1 MAKAR
6 ALAILIIGALM
17 LSMVGPHLAL
27 ADAFGKPVNFA
38 PVDNA
43 TDIGPTSP
51 FEFTNTPD
59 GDGDSIYAS
68 QWQWRTT
75 SGDYAQP
82 LYDTGIFVSTLTRLD
97 VDNGLYPEGVFA
109 YNTKYYWRVR
119 VQNDRGEWSA
129 WSDETCFTTIA
140 NLPPSQPQNFSP
152 TDNATEVVRNP
163 VLAASEFRDPNFDRE
178 ELVLG
183 EQDQHVA
190 SQWQI
195 AANGAT
201 GKNPDGSYAAPVFDS
216 GEVSGSDEL
225 TSFYIDVGHLL
236 AASSKY
242 YFHVRYK
249 DSYINNS
256 NWSAWS
262 DETYFTTGTTVSNFS
277 QPVNMSPFDGAP
289 DISPDHQLQSSPF
302 YAEGGRT
309 HLASQ
314 WEMAAASAHGI
325 DAGDGSYLDPIFAS
339 PIDTSNLTVI
349 SMPTGVVALEET
361 YYWHVRY
368 QDNLGAWSDWS
379 DETSFTIVDNHAPGT
394 PVNQTP
400 LNAATDVSA
409 TPVLGASA
417 FSDADVSAYTTVAD
431 SHAASQWQVRASAGA
446 YGGAGSFDSQTVTGS
461 DQLTSFYIDP
471 ANDLELGTS
480 YYWHVRY
487 QDSFGEWSDW
497 SAETSFTT
505 MTEIP
510 DYSLPVNVSPFNGAT
525 DISPDHRLQSSPFYT
540 GYGRTHLASQWQVTT
555 VSGDYSSPVFGSPID
570 TVNLTAISLPAGTLE
585 LGGTYYWHVRYQDD
599 LGDWS
604 VWSDETSFT
613 IVDNHA
619 PGTPVNQTPLNAA
632 TGVSVTPVLGAS
644 PFSDLD
650 ASAYTTV
657 QDAHAASQWQVRT
670 SAAAYGGAGSFDSGI
685 VNGSDQLTSFYI
697 DPAND
702 LALGTSYC
710 WHVRYQDSFG
720 GWSEWSAETSFSTV
734 TSMPDLSLPVNVS
747 PFDGA
752 TEISPDQ
759 PLQSSLF
766 YTGGG
771 RTHFASQWQ
780 MAAAGATGQNA
791 DGSYQ
796 QPVFSSSIDRSNLTA
811 ISMPVGIPSLGGNY
825 YWHVRYQD
833 DLGTWSD
840 WSVATSFTIVP
851 NRAPSNPVNKL
862 PLNAA
867 SEVPVT
873 PVLGASP
880 FSDPDAAAYAVTTD
894 SHAASQWQARTSA
907 GSYAS
912 PAFDSGTV
920 TGTDQLTSCYIG
932 PDDQL
937 ALNTTYYWHVRY
949 RDSFD
954 TWSSWSAETSFTTV
968 TAIPD
973 LTQPV
978 NVSPF
983 DGATEISPDQP
994 LQASAFYTE
1003 GGRAHFA
1010 SQWQVRTSSGSYSSP
1025 VFSSQ
1030 IDSFNLV
1037 SISVPA
1043 GTLDLGTTYYWHVRY
1058 QDNLGAWSAWSDE
1071 TSFTLVANRTPETP
1085 VNSVPA
1091 GGATGVSVTPT
1102 LGASPFSDPDTGA
1115 YSTASDSHAA
1125 SQWQVRTSSG
1135 SYSSPAFDSGTVT
1148 GSDLTGYYIGP
1159 DDQLAVST
1167 KYYWHVRYQDSFGL
1181 WSGWSSETTFTT
1193 AATIPDATQPVNV
1206 SPYDGA
1212 AHISPD
1218 HPLQSSLFYGISG
1231 TTHQASYWQV
1241 AAAGA
1246 TDKNA
1251 DGSYQ
1256 QPLFDSRIDS
1266 YNLVSI
1272 VIPTGIVD
1280 YGATYYWHVRYQDST
1295 GAWSEWSDETS
1306 FTVVVNMP
1314 PSTPVNVQPAHQA
1327 ADLSLTP
1334 VLTAS
1339 GFSDYDVSA
1348 YAALSDSHMAS
1359 QWQLRSSSGT
1369 YTSPVWDSGQESAAA
1384 ASVEVP
1390 AGELRSGTVYYWHV
1404 RYQDSHGNWSAWS
1417 LETSFTTR
1425 SISAPVAAFTADKT
1439 RVVVGVDLVTFTDN
1453 STPAA
1458 DLARW
1463 TWDFGDGTTE
1473 NWTALTRPSDGK
1485 VVHKYASAVDG
1496 NKVTVKL
1503 TVYNAGSTTGVSKT
1517 MTVTVRTKPAAG
1529 FEGPQSGKAGAA
1541 ITVTDSSTP
1550 SDGIT
1555 TWVWWFD
1562 DGETVTWASPEERE
1576 AAGGQV
1582 SHVFAKAGLHT
1593 VSLTVKGELGESY
1606 LSQEIKV
1613 TGGGGLHFGLWM
1625 IGVALALVAVP
1636 AGGLYLLRN
1645 RKIK

>member
-6 ALAILIIGALM
+6 ALAVLIIGVLL

-27 ADAFGKPVNFA
+27 ADPFGKPVNFA
-38 PVDNA
+38 PVDGA
-43 TDIGPTSP
+43 AGIGPTFP
-51 FEFTNTPD
+51 FSFTNTPD
-59 GDGDSIYAS
+59 TDNVTSDDAIYATE
-68 QWQWRTT
+68 WQWRTT
-75 SGDYAQP
+75 SGNYALP
-82 LYDTGIFVSTLTRLD
+82 LYDTGILVGASTTAT
-97 VDNGLYPEGVFA
+97 YPAGVFA
-109 YNTKYYWRVR
+109 YNHTYYWRVR
-119 VQNDRGEWSA
+119 VQNNIGQWSDWSA
-129 WSDETCFTTIA
+129 ETSFTTIN
-140 NLPPSQPQNFSP
+140 NLPPSQPENFSP
-152 TDNATEVVRNP
+152 NNNATAVSRNP
-163 VLAASEFRDPNFDRE
+163 VLAASAFRDPNRDRS

-183 EQDQHVA
+183 QQDEHAA
-190 SQWQI
+190 SQWEV

-201 GKNPDGSYAAPVFDS
+201 GKDVDGSYTAPVFDS
-216 GEVSGSDEL
+216 GEVTASDEL
-225 TSFYIDVGHLL
+225 TSFYIDLGHQL
-236 AASSKY
+236 AASTKY
-242 YFHVRYK
+242 YFHVRHK
-249 DSYINNS
+249 DSYG

-277 QPVNMSPFDGAP
+277 QPVNMSPFAGAI

-302 YAEGGRT
+302 HAEGGRT

-314 WEMAAASAHGI
+314 WQMAAAGATGKN
-325 DAGDGSYLDPIFAS
+325 GDGSYQQPIFS
-339 PIDTSNLTVI
+339 SSIDGVNLTSI
-349 SMPTGVVALEET
+349 SMPAGVPSLGET

-368 QDNLGAWSDWS
+368 QDNLGAWSAWS
-379 DETSFTIVDNHAPGT
+379 DETSFTVVPNHAPGT
-394 PVNQTP
+394 PVNQSP
-400 LNAATDVSA
+400 LSAATGVSV

-417 FSDADVSAYTTVAD
+417 FSDSDASAYATVAD
-431 SHAASQWQVRASAGA
+431 SHAASQWQVRTSAGA
-446 YGGAGSFDSQTVTGS
+446 YGGAGSRDSGIVTGS

-471 ANDLELGTS
+471 AHQLTLGTS

-487 QDSFGEWSDW
+487 QDSFDAWSSW
-497 SAETSFTT
+497 ST
-505 MTEIP
+505 
-510 DYSLPVNVSPFNGAT
+510 
-525 DISPDHRLQSSPFYT
+525 
-540 GYGRTHLASQWQVTT
+540 
-555 VSGDYSSPVFGSPID
+555 
-570 TVNLTAISLPAGTLE
+570 
-585 LGGTYYWHVRYQDD
+585 
-599 LGDWS
+599 
-604 VWSDETSFT
+604 
-613 IVDNHA
+613 
-619 PGTPVNQTPLNAA
+619 
-632 TGVSVTPVLGAS
+632 
-644 PFSDLD
+644 
-650 ASAYTTV
+650 
-657 QDAHAASQWQVRT
+657 
-670 SAAAYGGAGSFDSGI
+670 
-685 VNGSDQLTSFYI
+685 
-697 DPAND
+697 
-702 LALGTSYC
+702 
-710 WHVRYQDSFG
+710 
-720 GWSEWSAETSFSTV
+720 ETSFSTV
-734 TSMPDLSLPVNVS
+734 TSIPDLSLPVNVS
-747 PFDGA
+747 PFNGA

-759 PLQSSLF
+759 PLQSSPF
-766 YTGGG
+766 YSAGE

-780 MAAAGATGQNA
+780 MAAAGATGKNA

-796 QPVFSSSIDRSNLTA
+796 QPVFSSSIDTSNLTS
-811 ISMPVGIPSLGGNY
+811 IGMPVGIPSLGGTY

-840 WSVATSFTIVP
+840 WSVETSFTIVP
-851 NRAPSNPVNKL
+851 NRAPSIPVNKL
-862 PLNAA
+862 PLNGA
-867 SEVPVT
+867 SDVETT

-880 FSDPDAAAYAVTTD
+880 FSDPDAAAYQVVTD
-894 SHAASQWQARTSA
+894 SHAASQWQVRTST
-907 GSYAS
+907 GSYTS
-912 PAFDSGTV
+912 PAYDSGTV
-920 TGTDQLTSCYIG
+920 TEAGQLTSCYIG

-949 RDSFD
+949 KDSFN
-954 TWSSWSAETSFTTV
+954 TWSSWSVETSFTTV
-968 TAIPD
+968 TEIPD

-983 DGATEISPDQP
+983 NGATEISPDQP
-994 LQASAFYTE
+994 LQSSAFYTE
-1003 GGRAHFA
+1003 GGRSHFA

-1030 IDSFNLV
+1030 IDSINLQ
-1037 SISVPA
+1037 SISLPA

-1058 QDNLGAWSAWSDE
+1058 QNDLGAWSAWSDE
-1071 TSFTLVANRTPETP
+1071 TSFTLVSNRTPATP

-1091 GGATGVSVTPT
+1091 SGATGVSVTPT

-1115 YSTASDSHAA
+1115 YSTVVDSHAA

-1148 GSDLTGYYIGP
+1148 GSSQLTSCYIGP
-1159 DDQLAVST
+1159 DHQLAVST

-1212 AHISPD
+1212 ARISPD
-1218 HPLQSSLFYGISG
+1218 HLLQSSPFYGVGG

-1246 TDKNA
+1246 TDKNT

-1266 YNLVSI
+1266 NNLVSI

-1339 GFSDYDVSA
+1339 AFSDYDVSA

-1384 ASVEVP
+1384 TSIEVP
-1390 AGELRSGTVYYWHV
+1390 AGKLRSGTVYYWHA

-1417 LETSFTTR
+1417 LDTSFTTR
-1425 SISAPVAAFTADKT
+1425 SIPAPVAAFAADKT
-1439 RVVVGVDLVTFTDN
+1439 TVVVGVDLVTFTDN
-1453 STPAA
+1453 STPASE
-1458 DLARW
+1458 LGRW

-1473 NWTALTRPSDGK
+1473 NWTTITRPSDGK

-1517 MTVTVRTKPAAG
+1517 MTVTVRTKPAAE
-1529 FEGPQSGKAGAA
+1529 FEGPQSGRAGAA

-1582 SHVFAKAGLHT
+1582 SHVFAKAGMHT

-1606 LSQEIKV
+1606 FSQEIKV

-1625 IGVALALVAVP
+1625 IGAALALVAVP

-1645 RKIK
+1645 RKAK